1 VKKRL
6 LGVMDIMRGTYFG
19 ENIYL
24 KEIVFFLTLRKQM
37 PPKAE
42 NTYVSFSEKKIT
54 CDNVLSVTASIVSIS
69 CIIAYF
75 VYLAMR

>member
-1 VKKRL
+1 
-6 LGVMDIMRGTYFG
+6 
-19 ENIYL
+19 
-24 KEIVFFLTLRKQM
+24 M

-42 NTYVSFSEKKIT
+42 NTYVSFSDSKVT